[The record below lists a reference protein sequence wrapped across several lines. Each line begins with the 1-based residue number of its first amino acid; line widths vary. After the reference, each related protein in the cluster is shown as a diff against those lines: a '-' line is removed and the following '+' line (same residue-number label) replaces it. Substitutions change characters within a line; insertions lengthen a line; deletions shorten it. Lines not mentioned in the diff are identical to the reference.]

1 MSLTEVFFIVSM
13 VLSIFF
19 AISFFVLFIY
29 YLVIYNRVNKN
40 FRAVTRHDQSAY
52 YDYHPVLHLDVS
64 GLGFGYPMLFRAFL
78 DEAQ

>member
-1 MSLTEVFFIVSM
+1 MSLTEVFFIISM

-40 FRAVTRHDQSAY
+40 FRAVTCHD
-52 YDYHPVLHLDVS
+52 
-64 GLGFGYPMLFRAFL
+64 
-78 DEAQ
+78 